1 MPAPRP
7 PPLLT
12 DDSTRVD
19 RGGEPIGAL
28 LVMMMV
34 PIKKRFGRVLRSC
47 VESRMMTALDMMK
60 PNPLA
65 VNAPSIV
72 TGVMGVYICPK
83 RCCQNRQKIS

>member
-34 PIKKRFGRVLRSC
+34 PIKKRFEELCG
-47 VESRMMTALDMMK
+47 E
-60 PNPLA
+60 
-65 VNAPSIV
+65 
-72 TGVMGVYICPK
+72 
-83 RCCQNRQKIS
+83 